1 MLGHAVSDK
10 TRREAASTGGAEM
23 RYEMR
28 TTWRLEPA
36 QPTDV
41 DGMGHADRLLQWLYE
56 TLPTKAT
63 LGGYLA
69 TPRWLGNRAT
79 EPKVEFQLV
88 TQYRDVFG
96 ATADRLR
103 IESAL
108 QPLLREMNEAE
119 LDALSVCFEVMRVY
133 GDAELVDSP
142 DPTKKISHPC

>member
-1 MLGHAVSDK
+1 
-10 TRREAASTGGAEM
+10 M

-28 TTWRLEPA
+28 TTWQLPTAE
-36 QPTDV
+36 PTDE

-63 LGGYLA
+63 LGGDLA
-69 TPRWLGNRAT
+69 TPRWLGNRST
-79 EPKVEFQLV
+79 EPEVIFQLV

-108 QPLLREMNEAE
+108 ERLPRRLTGSMPEPLQV
-119 LDALSVCFEVMRVY
+119 SFEVMRVY
-133 GDAELVDSP
+133 GDAELVDLA
-142 DPTKKISHPC
+142 DPSKKASHPC